1 MFELDSKYEIDCILV
16 KKYVKSIDS
25 LTISTKKIKEN
36 LSFIKTEIVDIN
48 KIDDNYYKD
57 IIAMS
62 EQINLLTQEYP
73 DEQGKIY
80 LNSIRQ
86 IVNQNNGMISTRM
99 VDLLDI
105 DRQYLSIMKKNN
117 ELESLSRGIYARPD
131 VFQDSYYMFQM
142 KYKKVIFS
150 HMNALYFS
158 NLTEEF
164 PYEYTVTVPQRYH
177 VNSLNEKCNVFYVSD
192 NIIDLGLCE
201 VQTPDGHIVRAY
213 DLERSICDII
223 RSKNRMDFE
232 QVKKSVRLY
241 MHYKDK
247 DLKKLSL
254 YSKKMGINQQVME
267 MVGMYYD

>member
-1 MFELDSKYEIDCILV
+1 MH
-16 KKYVKSIDS
+16 
-25 LTISTKKIKEN
+25 
-36 LSFIKTEIVDIN
+36 FI
-48 KIDDNYYKD
+48 
-57 IIAMS
+57 
-62 EQINLLTQEYP
+62 
-73 DEQGKIY
+73 
-80 LNSIRQ
+80 
-86 IVNQNNGMISTRM
+86 
-99 VDLLDI
+99 
-105 DRQYLSIMKKNN
+105 
-117 ELESLSRGIYARPD
+117 
-131 VFQDSYYMFQM
+131 
-142 KYKKVIFS
+142 
-150 HMNALYFS
+150 FS

-247 DLKKLSL
+247 DLKNCLCIQKNGYRSASYGNGWYVL
-254 YSKKMGINQQVME
+254 
-267 MVGMYYD
+267 